1 MSLTRM
7 TGGLALLSITALL
20 AAPTAVG
27 QGVPTIDVTSI
38 AKLQEMIAEQK
49 LQLREQIAQNVKLDE
64 QTLKLVE
71 QIRTLDA
78 QLDALRNGLSLADL
92 GLDPA
97 SFLSDIL
104 PDFSDLSKSLEAAR
118 AGNWSGVLAN
128 ASQIGGTSVSGYVDK
143 TFEQSGIARS
153 DVDAL
158 AESEDPSAAR
168 IGNQANLGAFLS
180 VAAESS
186 SQAARE
192 SLTRM
197 DGFMQQ
203 IGDTGNLKEAIDLNT
218 RVTGELGIA
227 LTNIWAM
234 EAVQTVSLG
243 EAGIMDAATA
253 AEEEKYLTIKLPEN

>member
-1 MSLTRM
+1 MILTKM
-7 TGGLALLSITALL
+7 KLGLTVLAIM
-20 AAPTAVG
+20 AAPTAFG

-71 QIRTLDA
+71 QIRTLEA

-97 SFLSDIL
+97 SFLRDIL
-104 PDFSDLSKSLEAAR
+104 PDFSDLSKSLDAAK

-143 TFEQSGIARS
+143 TFEQSGIERS

-158 AESEDPSAAR
+158 ASSDDASAAR
-168 IGNQANLGAFLS
+168 IGNQANVGAFMS

-203 IGDTGNLKEAIDLNT
+203 IGDTTNLKEAIDLNT

-227 LTNIWAM
+227 LANIWAM
-234 EAVQTVSLG
+234 EAVQTVNLG

-253 AEEEKYLTIKLPEN
+253 ADEEKYLTIKLPED

>member
-1 MSLTRM
+1 MILMKMKLGLTV
-7 TGGLALLSITALL
+7 LAIM
-20 AAPTAVG
+20 AAPTAFG

-71 QIRTLDA
+71 QIRTLEA

-97 SFLSDIL
+97 SFLRDIL
-104 PDFSDLSKSLEAAR
+104 PDFSELSKSLDAAK

-128 ASQIGGTSVSGYVDK
+128 ASQIGGTSVTGYVDK
-143 TFEQSGIARS
+143 TFEQSGIERS

-158 AESEDPSAAR
+158 AGSDDPSAAR
-168 IGNQANLGAFLS
+168 IGNQANVGAFMS

-203 IGDTGNLKEAIDLNT
+203 IGDTTNLKEAIDLNT

-227 LTNIWAM
+227 LANIWAM

-253 AEEEKYLTIKLPEN
+253 AEEEKYLTIKLPED